1 MSLKLKCQLNC
12 NVTKTENT
20 KTEMLY
26 PLANTEIL
34 APELVGDHSK
44 ILA

>member
-1 MSLKLKCQLNC
+1 MNGSDHSINSDNRYDMKI
-12 NVTKTENT
+12 TKT
-20 KTEMLY
+20 LY

-44 ILA
+44 MLA